1 MCPNPEVGGPL
12 PEGAVPGEE
21 LDGGGTDGDLPPAL
35 GHVAAAV
42 EDGDGQSGRQGQ
54 VAVLDGQLD
63 PLVPLPPFGEVLV
76 RGEDGAVEGLAPL
89 RTGDPAPVPLL
100 PVPVVTV
107 AVATVGVLV
116 VAFVTV
122 LLICTF
128 WKLL

>member
-21 LDGGGTDGDLPPAL
+21 LDGGGPDGDLPPAL

-63 PLVPLPPFGEVLV
+63 PLIPLPPFGEVLV

-107 AVATVGVLV
+107 AVATVV

-122 LLICTF
+122 LLVCTF

>member
-1 MCPNPEVGGPL
+1 M
-12 PEGAVPGEE
+12 
-21 LDGGGTDGDLPPAL
+21 
-35 GHVAAAV
+35 
-42 EDGDGQSGRQGQ
+42 
-54 VAVLDGQLD
+54 
-63 PLVPLPPFGEVLV
+63 LV

-107 AVATVGVLV
+107 AIATVGVLV

-128 WKLL
+128 WKLVLYFLELETLIPLALTRPFLVLWNWSVA